1 MRLLEML
8 AERERERGERSCAV
22 ERDGEDERRCHASI
36 FEEKTKLSGLREEGK
51 KGQISL
57 GKMKSANHFPKF
69 FKHFLSNKN
78 YFPVDYYF
86 HFYQTLENA
95 EIIFQKSFYAETNG
109 ALNILWKLKDFSH
122 VHQT

>member
-8 AERERERGERSCAV
+8 AERERERERERGERSCAV
-22 ERDGEDERRCHASI
+22 ERDGEDERRCHGSI

-51 KGQISL
+51 NGQMSP
-57 GKMKSANHFPKF
+57 GKMKSVNHFPKF
-69 FKHFLSNKN
+69 FKHFLSNEN

-86 HFYQTLENA
+86 YFYQTLKNV

-109 ALNILWKLKDFSH
+109 ALNIL
-122 VHQT
+122 